1 MKAAVLT
8 GGRIEIRDV
17 PTPEPGPNEILVRVR
32 AACLNRADLIVYS
45 GGTHGT
51 QGGDGTV
58 LGMEWAGEVAA
69 TGAGI
74 KGFAVGDRVMCSG
87 RAGFAEYAIVEAARI
102 SKMPE
107 ELSWAQGASF
117 PVGIQTMHD
126 AIVTHGKL
134 VTGQSVLILGASSG
148 VGLIGL
154 QVARE
159 MGAGLVIGSSTNS
172 ERRARL
178 GEYGAAMTIDSN
190 DPAWPEQ
197 VREATRGKGVDL
209 VIDMI
214 SGEQVNRALQ
224 AAAVLGRIVN
234 VGRLGGKQGQIDFD
248 LHALKRITYTGVTFR
263 TRSADEVA
271 DIARRARAE
280 LWSSLIAQRLHV
292 PIDSHFA
299 LADANQ
305 AFERMR
311 SNQHFGKIVLEV

>member
-8 GGRIEIRDV
+8 GGRIEMREV
-17 PTPEPGPNEILVRVR
+17 PTPEPGPDEILVRVR
-32 AACLNRADLIVYS
+32 ATCLNRADLIVYS
-45 GGTHGT
+45 GGTHGA

-69 TGAGI
+69 TGADI
-74 KGFAVGDRVMCSG
+74 KGFAAGDRVMCSG
-87 RAGFAEYAIVEAARI
+87 RGGFAEYAIAEAARI

-159 MGAGLVIGSSTNS
+159 MGAGLVIGSSTS
-172 ERRARL
+172 PERRARL
-178 GEYGAAMTIDSN
+178 AEYGAALAIDSN

-197 VREATRGKGVDL
+197 VREATGGKGVDL
-209 VIDMI
+209 IVDLI

-234 VGRLGGKQGQIDFD
+234 VGRLGGQQGEIDFD

-263 TRSADEVA
+263 TRTADEVA

-280 LWSSLIAQRLHV
+280 LWSSLIAQRLQV

-305 AFERMR
+305 AFEHMR
-311 SNQHFGKIVLEV
+311 SNRHFGKIVLDV

>member
-8 GGRIEIRDV
+8 SGRLELRDV
-17 PTPEPGPNEILVRVR
+17 PTPEPGHDEILVRVH
-32 AACLNRADLIVYS
+32 ATCLNRADLIIYS
-45 GGTHGT
+45 GGTHGA

-69 TGAGI
+69 TGSSI
-74 KGFAVGDRVMCSG
+74 KGFAIGDRVMCSG
-87 RAGFAEYAIVEAARI
+87 RGGFAEYAIAEAARI
-102 SKMPE
+102 SKMPK
-107 ELSWAQGASF
+107 ELSWSQGASF

-159 MGAGLVIGSSTNS
+159 MGAGLVIGSSTNP
-172 ERRARL
+172 ERRAKLRDF
-178 GEYGAAMTIDSN
+178 GADLAIDSN
-190 DPAWPEQ
+190 DPQWPEQ
-197 VREATRGKGVDL
+197 VKAATGGKGVDL
-209 VIDMI
+209 IVDMV
-214 SGEQVNRALQ
+214 SGDQVNRALQ

-234 VGRLGGKQGQIDFD
+234 VGRLGGKQGEIDFD

-263 TRSADEVA
+263 TRTADEVA

-280 LWSSLIAQRLHV
+280 LWSSLIAHRLQV
-292 PIDSHFA
+292 PIDSHFP

>member
-107 ELSWAQGASF
+107 ELSWAQGASL

-263 TRSADEVA
+263 TRTADEVA

>member
-8 GGRIEIRDV
+8 GGRIEMREV
-17 PTPEPGPNEILVRVR
+17 PTPEPGPEEILVRVR

-69 TGAGI
+69 TGADI

-107 ELSWAQGASF
+107 DLSWAQGASF

-134 VTGQSVLILGASSG
+134 VTGQSVLVLGASSG

-159 MGAGLVIGSSTNS
+159 MGAGLVIGSSTHP

-178 GEYGAAMTIDSN
+178 AEYGAAMTIDSN

-197 VREATRGKGVDL
+197 VREATGGKGVDL
-209 VIDMI
+209 VVDMI
-214 SGEQVNRALQ
+214 SGEQVNRAMQ

-234 VGRLGGKQGQIDFD
+234 VGRLGGKQGEIDFD

-263 TRSADEVA
+263 TRTADEVA

>member
-263 TRSADEVA
+263 TRTADEVA